1 MKELNVE
8 KSFLSLSELLQAAP
22 GKSSAN
28 SHAPFYKVSVPFPL
42 AHPSTGLL
50 MRISITRLRT
60 LLILVRSQPGFSV
73 RDPAGFQPRP
83 WRGGRAEPSLLLIS
97 QQGLSCHTQ
106 THTFTREQGEVS
118 VRGPSNCRHKQ
129 AVLWGFIFLITKP
142 MSNSRSFLP
151 GNTLGSAS
159 HLRLLLLHK

>member
-60 LLILVRSQPGFSV
+60 LPILVRSDLASPLETQQGSSHAHGEVAELSPPCFSSLS
-73 RDPAGFQPRP
+73 RASAATPRP
-83 WRGGRAEPSLLLIS
+83 TLSL
-97 QQGLSCHTQ
+97 
-106 THTFTREQGEVS
+106 
-118 VRGPSNCRHKQ
+118 
-129 AVLWGFIFLITKP
+129 
-142 MSNSRSFLP
+142 
-151 GNTLGSAS
+151 GNKG
-159 HLRLLLLHK
+159 K